1 MSTSSSRSA
10 MRGVFLL
17 LSITWTIKILRLK
30 TEFIMD
36 RRQCWEG
43 YWKAEPWGFINAG
56 KYVVIQPKVK
66 ELLLEKALFK
76 FKCTLIILKLLGL
89 IIHTKL
95 AEKEDIR
102 VLLDVRNNKDLFTT
116 YLNQQEKKEVY
127 LLVAEMDRSTIL
139 GFGLLLTKLGYKR
152 ITEPYSRTALF
163 HNEDGTTNE
172 KTYTRVDLKRSLNWR
187 GTLVQ

>member
-1 MSTSSSRSA
+1 M
-10 MRGVFLL
+10 
-17 LSITWTIKILRLK
+17 
-30 TEFIMD
+30 
-36 RRQCWEG
+36 
-43 YWKAEPWGFINAG
+43 
-56 KYVVIQPKVK
+56 
-66 ELLLEKALFK
+66 LEKALFK

-139 GFGLLLTKLGYKR
+139 GFGLLKLSSYVSPKLTR
-152 ITEPYSRTALF
+152 LF
-163 HNEDGTTNE
+163 
-172 KTYTRVDLKRSLNWR
+172 
-187 GTLVQ
+187 